1 MIESVFKQ
9 LEPEDSCPA
18 HLKTEIISEIDLIRN
33 ALQVV
38 ELFAGDFFGV
48 LSVLANSQEDA

>member
-1 MIESVFKQ
+1 MIENVFKQ
-9 LEPEDSCPA
+9 LESDDSCPA

-38 ELFAGDFFGV
+38 ELYAGDLFGV
-48 LSVLANSQEDA
+48 LSALTNPLED

>member
-9 LEPEDSCPA
+9 LEPEESCPA

-38 ELFAGDFFGV
+38 ELYAGDLFGV
-48 LSVLANSQEDA
+48 LSALTNAQED